1 MWKEYSIGFIK
12 GNKASGLSVIVAAFI
27 SALFLSLLCCL
38 FFQFWCYEIER
49 IVLDEGDW
57 QGRIMGNFDGDVVSA
72 IRNFANVEKA
82 VINEDLSENQNIV
95 IDIYFQNMRT
105 IYRDMPV
112 IAEKLELPDDAVS
125 YHELLLSRYLIHD
138 PQDPEAPLL
147 VAFYLVILIL
157 VSISLILIIHN
168 SFAVS
173 MDARVH
179 QFGIFS
185 GIGATPG
192 QIRTCLL
199 QEAAVLCMVPI
210 LVGSFIGIALS
221 FGVIQLINML
231 AAGIPGRHEAVFTYH
246 PFVFVITILAAVLT
260 VFISAWLPAKKLSK
274 LTPLAAI
281 QNTGELQ
288 LKKKK
293 SSRILFLLFGIEG
306 ELAGNA
312 LKAQKK
318 ALRTATLSL
327 TFSFLGFTLMLCF
340 FTLSGISTN
349 YTYFERYQDAWDV
362 MVTVKD
368 TDIENFVPE
377 EEFST
382 IEDGT
387 NHIIYQKA
395 TALGI
400 VPETSI
406 SDEVNGLGGLE
417 TIAGNS
423 VHTAEGFYYIQS
435 PLVIMDDTGF
445 MEYCKQNGIEPDTTG
460 GIVLNRIWDSR
471 NSNFR
476 YKEYIP
482 YLSGE
487 QNTITLQNVSGTG
500 EVVTIPILGFAQEA
514 PLLREEYNNYALVQF
529 IPLSVWK
536 QIADVIGNSE
546 ADTYVRVLAKEGATL
561 SELNILE
568 EQLSEKIGKNYTF
581 EMENRIQERLD
592 NDNIMKGY
600 MLIIG
605 SLCVLLAVIGLA
617 NVFSNTLGFI
627 RQRKREFARL
637 LSVGMTPEGMR
648 KMFCVE
654 ALVIAGRPI
663 LMTLPLTVLSVG
675 YMITASHL
683 NPMEFLAEAPIVP
696 IVIFY
701 LAIFGFVAFA
711 YYIGGKK
718 IMQSN
723 LVEALRSDYTI

>member
-1 MWKEYSIGFIK
+1 
-12 GNKASGLSVIVAAFI
+12 
-27 SALFLSLLCCL
+27 
-38 FFQFWCYEIER
+38 
-49 IVLDEGDW
+49 
-57 QGRIMGNFDGDVVSA
+57 
-72 IRNFANVEKA
+72 
-82 VINEDLSENQNIV
+82 
-95 IDIYFQNMRT
+95 
-105 IYRDMPV
+105 
-112 IAEKLELPDDAVS
+112 
-125 YHELLLSRYLIHD
+125 
-138 PQDPEAPLL
+138 
-147 VAFYLVILIL
+147 
-157 VSISLILIIHN
+157 
-168 SFAVS
+168 
-173 MDARVH
+173 
-179 QFGIFS
+179 
-185 GIGATPG
+185 
-192 QIRTCLL
+192 
-199 QEAAVLCMVPI
+199 MVPI

-246 PFVFVITILAAVLT
+246 PFVFAITILVAVLT

-327 TFSFLGFTLMLCF
+327 TLSFLGFTLMLCF

-387 NHIIYQKA
+387 NRIIYQKA

-423 VHTAEGFYYIQS
+423 VSTAEGFYYIQS

-445 MEYCKQNGIEPDTTG
+445 MEYCEENGIKPDTTG

-500 EVVTIPILGFAQEA
+500 EIVTIPILGFAQEA

-536 QIADVIGNSE
+536 QIADVIGNTE

-561 SELNILE
+561 SELNVLE
-568 EQLSEKIGKNYTF
+568 EQLSERIGKNYTF

-605 SLCVLLAVIGLA
+605 SL
-617 NVFSNTLGFI
+617 
-627 RQRKREFARL
+627 
-637 LSVGMTPEGMR
+637 
-648 KMFCVE
+648 
-654 ALVIAGRPI
+654 
-663 LMTLPLTVLSVG
+663 
-675 YMITASHL
+675 
-683 NPMEFLAEAPIVP
+683 
-696 IVIFY
+696 
-701 LAIFGFVAFA
+701 
-711 YYIGGKK
+711 
-718 IMQSN
+718 
-723 LVEALRSDYTI
+723 